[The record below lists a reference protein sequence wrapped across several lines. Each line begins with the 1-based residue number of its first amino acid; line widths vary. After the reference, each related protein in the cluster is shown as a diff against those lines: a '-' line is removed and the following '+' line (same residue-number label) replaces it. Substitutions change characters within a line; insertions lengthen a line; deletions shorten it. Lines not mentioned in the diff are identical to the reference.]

1 MMTGVAARAS
11 STTEPDRSGERL
23 EAMRLA
29 VTLHQRSFTRGTEGD
44 HAVLVTQRE
53 IFYEL
58 IGLTLSI
65 EWGPVFDQDTGEPST
80 TQIGDG
86 MPQFKDTDT
95 VTGRIK
101 LADRKGYP
109 ISDNPLDTADDV
121 QWASDDESVVTVE
134 ASNGGRDFT
143 LSFGAPGSAVLSAT
157 VGSRVVTTA
166 IDVTTGD
173 VAAME
178 VEFDAPTDA
187 GTPATP

>member
-1 MMTGVAARAS
+1 MMTGVTAR
-11 STTEPDRSGERL
+11 TGITEPDRSGERL

-29 VTLHQRSFTRGTEGD
+29 VALHQGSFTRGTEGD

-58 IGLTLSI
+58 IGLTLNI
-65 EWGPVFDQDTGEPST
+65 EWGPVLDQDTGDPSG

-109 ISDNPLDTADDV
+109 ISDNPLDTGDDV
-121 QWASDDESVVTVE
+121 QWSSNDENVVTVE
-134 ASNGGRDFT
+134 ASNGGRDFQ
-143 LSFGAPGSAVLSAT
+143 LNFGAPGSAVLSAT
-157 VGSRVVTTA
+157 IGERVVTTA
-166 IDVTTGD
+166 IDVTAGD
-173 VAAME
+173 IAAME
-178 VEFDAPTDA
+178 VEFDEPTDA